1 MSFKVVGKTWV
12 YVSNCGI
19 SCSSN
24 FWHCWFSNWNWD
36 NFFNRWN
43 SYKFEDNLDKIFF
56 VNKNQSNNLS
66 VGCRLAFS
74 LIELIEVDAT
84 LEKKIEQYE
93 GEFGQDEFLDL

>member
-1 MSFKVVGKTWV
+1 
-12 YVSNCGI
+12 
-19 SCSSN
+19 
-24 FWHCWFSNWNWD
+24 
-36 NFFNRWN
+36 
-43 SYKFEDNLDKIFF
+43 
-56 VNKNQSNNLS
+56 